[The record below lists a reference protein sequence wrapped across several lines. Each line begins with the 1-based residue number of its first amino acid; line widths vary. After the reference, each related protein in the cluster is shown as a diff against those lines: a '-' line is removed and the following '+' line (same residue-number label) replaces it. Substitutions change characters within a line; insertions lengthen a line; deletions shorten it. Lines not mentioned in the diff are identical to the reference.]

1 MNEREIFLFCSAGGA
16 SESSPQRQL
25 WETDRNVIS
34 PGRGER
40 TLIFQRILSAAPME
54 LAAFFLLTHGCRR
67 GLLSDATPWLKQK

>member
-1 MNEREIFLFCSAGGA
+1 MTERENNLFCSAGGA

-40 TLIFQRILSAAPME
+40 IGFVTQFISVAPTE
-54 LAAFFLLTHGCRR
+54 LAIVVSLTYGCRR